1 MRRTAR
7 FFVSRS
13 ALLES
18 VDVSSMHRLGS
29 SRPCSDVPAAGR
41 FMASALRRIALCG
54 TARGMVDD
62 SFTTTPTDRCPSTP
76 IESET
81 HALPDHE

>member
-1 MRRTAR
+1 MRRTPR

-18 VDVSSMHRLGS
+18 VDVSSDAPTRLNAVCG
-29 SRPCSDVPAAGR
+29 PASGGR
-41 FMASALRRIALCG
+41 FKASGLLRIALCG
-54 TARGMVDD
+54 TAPGMVDD
-62 SFTTTPTDRCPSTP
+62 SFTTTPTDRCPFTP